1 MGGKALGLIEVNGLV
16 GAIEAADS
24 ALKAADVKL
33 LGVEKISSG
42 LTTVKII
49 GDVAAVQEAVAV
61 AKIAVS
67 KISSIF
73 SSTVISKM
81 DNQTEAM
88 ILNSKDKTKKI
99 ELNVNSET
107 LNCSEKTEEV
117 INSDIAEINISE
129 VTEVTNPVKIEDEIL
144 IEKVDKCEEKI
155 EEKIELKE
163 KKVYTIIEIKAMN
176 VEELRRLARQLKITE
191 MNNKQI
197 KFAKKDR
204 LIEVI
209 DKHYREG
216 DK

>member
-73 SSTVISKM
+73 SSTVISRM

-88 ILNSKDKTKKI
+88 ILNFNDKTKKN

-107 LNCSEKTEEV
+107 LNYSEKTEEV

>member
-88 ILNSKDKTKKI
+88 ILNFNDKTKKI

-107 LNCSEKTEEV
+107 LNYSEKIEEV

>member
-61 AKIAVS
+61 AKVAVS

-73 SSTVISKM
+73 SSTVISRM

-88 ILNSKDKTKKI
+88 ILNFNDKTKKN

-107 LNCSEKTEEV
+107 LNYSEKTEEV

>member
-107 LNCSEKTEEV
+107 LNYSEKTEEV
-117 INSDIAEINISE
+117 INSDIAEINILE

-155 EEKIELKE
+155 EEKMELKE
-163 KKVYTIIEIKAMN
+163 QKVYTIIEIKAMN

>member
-61 AKIAVS
+61 AKVAVS

-73 SSTVISKM
+73 SSTVISRM

-88 ILNSKDKTKKI
+88 ILNFKNKTKEI

-117 INSDIAEINISE
+117 INSDIAEINILE